1 MISAHNRTMI
11 AIQNIVKMTTVPIL
25 STSESTS
32 HRSGSSKKCLKP
44 FRTESGTAVKAKKLD
59 KKMTSR
65 TCPQILESFQ
75 FPPPFATPWKY
86 TTSPRS
92 SRFRGYHRR
101 GPKLVVG
108 NSRSSCKPL
117 SWRRKEFCLIW
128 QRLFLFDSWAS
139 SQTGLRRHRPW
150 RVVRACV
157 YISTLPLR

>member
-1 MISAHNRTMI
+1 MI

-75 FPPPFATPWKY
+75 FPPPFAHPVEVY
-86 TTSPRS
+86 YFAEVQPIPRLS
-92 SRFRGYHRR
+92 QKRTEASGGEF
-101 GPKLVVG
+101 PIKL
-108 NSRSSCKPL
+108 
-117 SWRRKEFCLIW
+117 
-128 QRLFLFDSWAS
+128 
-139 SQTGLRRHRPW
+139 
-150 RVVRACV
+150 
-157 YISTLPLR
+157 